1 MDHYFHCDI
10 DVPPVATEPEAST
23 LHPSSFGAATYGLDV
38 DQMLAQ
44 AAIDDDPYAH
54 QHYFTSSFGNPASN
68 DFISPL
74 WEDVE
79 VDYLS
84 QWMSYAI
91 ISPKQCEACQ
101 IQKAE
106 CHLTRDTLTQ
116 GTPSCTLCTSQSLV
130 CSLSNDH
137 EIGSMQPMAQFPPA
151 ESRPFQDEQEL
162 VDGFGMQGSHETSP
176 LPSPALVSGADIQG
190 EFSGSSVKI
199 GARFPRDTVRML
211 RHWLSTHQRHPYPTE
226 EEKEELK
233 SKTGLSKVQITNW
246 LANARRRGLIKVT
259 RCTSSTTDGPSKALR
274 IRGRSKEKILEN
286 MGPMERWQH
295 SPPENE
301 PAKARDIARAFN
313 SSVMI
318 SNTDSPSS
326 YPAADEGS
334 VGSRPR
340 GSSASSF
347 GTPVS
352 SGSQESAH
360 SHHSR
365 ASMGPFSKR
374 GRRRRRPTIKSVE
387 SLALSG
393 VRQYLCSFCVE
404 SFKTKYDW
412 QRHEKSLHLSL
423 ERWICAPNG
432 SSVPRKTDGAP
443 TCVFCGIE
451 NPSNAHLEIHNYT
464 CCLERSHEERTFY
477 RRDHIRQHLRLVHD
491 CKLSPA
497 SMDAWKIAIPN
508 VRSRCGFCNLDMDTW
523 DKRVDHLAEHFKNGE
538 TMADWK
544 GDWGFE
550 PQIQRL
556 VENCILPREL
566 APITPIPSASYLA
579 IPDVRPVSS
588 QRSDPL
594 RARRGSGH
602 RERR

>member
-1 MDHYFHCDI
+1 MDHYFDCNI
-10 DVPPVATEPEAST
+10 DVPPFTTEPEAST
-23 LHPSSFGAATYGLDV
+23 LHPPSFGAATYGLDV

-54 QHYFTSSFGNPASN
+54 QHYFTTSFSHPASN
-68 DFISPL
+68 DFLSPSR
-74 WEDVE
+74 EDVE

-91 ISPKQCEACQ
+91 MSPKQCETCQ
-101 IQKAE
+101 ICNSE
-106 CHLTRDTLTQ
+106 CHLIRDTLTQ
-116 GTPSCTLCTSQSLV
+116 GTPSCTLCKSQSLA
-130 CSLSNDH
+130 CSLSSDH

-151 ESRPFQDEQEL
+151 ESWPCQNQQEL
-162 VDGFGMQGSHETSP
+162 VGGFGMQGSHETSL
-176 LPSPALVSGADIQG
+176 LPSPTLVSGPDIQG
-190 EFSGSSVKI
+190 EFSSSSVKI
-199 GARFPRDTVRML
+199 GARFPRDTIRML
-211 RHWLSTHQRHPYPTE
+211 SHWLSTHQRHPYPTE

-246 LANARRRGLIKVT
+246 LANTRRREMIKAT
-259 RCTSSTTDGPSKALR
+259 RCTSPTTDGPSKA
-274 IRGRSKEKILEN
+274 IGIPGRSKEKILEN

-295 SPPENE
+295 SRPENE
-301 PAKARDIARAFN
+301 PGKARDISRASA

-318 SNTDSPSS
+318 SNTESPTS
-326 YPAADEGS
+326 YAAADEGS

-352 SGSQESAH
+352 SGSQEAY

-365 ASMGPFSKR
+365 ASMGPFSKS
-374 GRRRRRPTIKSVE
+374 GRRRRRQTMKSVE
-387 SLALSG
+387 SPALSG

-404 SFKTKYDW
+404 SFKTKHDW
-412 QRHEKSLHLSL
+412 QRHEKSIHLSL

-443 TCVFCGIE
+443 TCVFCGLE
-451 NPSNAHLEIHNYT
+451 NPSNAHLKIHNYT
-464 CCLERSHEERTFY
+464 SCLERSHEERTFY
-477 RRDHIRQHLRLVHD
+477 RKDHLRQHLRLVHD

-497 SMDAWKIAIPN
+497 TMDTWKIAIPN
-508 VRSRCGFCNLDMDTW
+508 VRSRCGFCDLDLDTW

-550 PQIQRL
+550 PQIQKL
-556 VENCILPREL
+556 VENCILPRGFAPL
-566 APITPIPSASYLA
+566 APTPSASYRA
-579 IPDVRPVSS
+579 ISDERAVSF
-588 QRSDPL
+588 QRFDPG
-594 RARRGSGH
+594 RARGSGR